1 MLLDSAH
8 QVFTPLY
15 VAYLLNKQTIMKTA
29 SKPELLYK
37 KDITLHLLLLNFR
50 IRSPFFLFMVRH
62 EPSQD
67 LQSGWCCTLIIGISL
82 PW

>member
-1 MLLDSAH
+1 MLLDSVH

-15 VAYLLNKQTIMKTA
+15 VAYLLNKQTIMKTT
-29 SKPELLYK
+29 SKTELLYK
-37 KDITLHLLLLNFR
+37 KDITLHLLLLNFI

-62 EPSQD
+62 ESSQD